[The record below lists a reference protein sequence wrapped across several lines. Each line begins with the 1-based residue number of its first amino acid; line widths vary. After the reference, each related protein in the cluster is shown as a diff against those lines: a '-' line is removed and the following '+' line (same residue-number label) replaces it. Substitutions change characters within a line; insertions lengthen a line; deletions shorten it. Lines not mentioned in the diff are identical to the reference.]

1 MKEMVELV
9 ISYEVLMFVDGVPAN
24 ERNTAINA
32 SVRRIIEFFG
42 LRELEASL
50 GFRRNDIPSYLYGRI
65 TEKWE

>member
-1 MKEMVELV
+1 MKEMIELV
-9 ISYEVLMFVDGVPAN
+9 ISYEVLMLVDGVPAN

-50 GFRRNDIPSYLYGRI
+50 GMSRIDIPSYLYGRI
-65 TEKWE
+65 DEKCK